1 MLREGT
7 YGTVLLN
14 IIHGIWD
21 KILAKQKQLNVR
33 TEQRQTRQIGNEF
46 EVHHRKF
53 KNTANSAN
61 L

>member
-53 KNTANSAN
+53 KNNCQ
-61 L
+61 